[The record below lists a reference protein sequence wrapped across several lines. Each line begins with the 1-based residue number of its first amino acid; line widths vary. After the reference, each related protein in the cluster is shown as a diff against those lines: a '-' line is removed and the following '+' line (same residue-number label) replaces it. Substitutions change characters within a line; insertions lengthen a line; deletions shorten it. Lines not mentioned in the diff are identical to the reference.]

1 MIDTE
6 EVVREIQQMLYQR
19 KMGCRT
25 VIDVQGYAEGSRDR
39 AEQEAMQRAY
49 DIAADIVEAVYE
61 KARQKA
67 KPFGYVR
74 YDGRT
79 FRAELPILKTEHKDG
94 ECSFAGF
101 REVKA

>member
-6 EVVREIQQMLYQR
+6 GLVKEIQQTLYQR

-49 DIAADIVEAVYE
+49 DIAADIVEQVYS
-61 KARQKA
+61 KAKEKA

-79 FRAELPILKTEHKDG
+79 YQAELPVLKTEHKDG

-101 REVKA
+101 WEVKS